1 MKQKKEKKLCLGK
14 MTIQNLDT
22 VLDKDDQKRVQ
33 GGTAG
38 EHRGT
43 ELVIFCNPVP

>member
-22 VLDKDDQKRVQ
+22 ILDKDDKKGVK

-38 EHRGT
+38 ETRGT
-43 ELVIFCNPVP
+43 DVIIFCNPEP